1 MTVKTITVKEIANK
15 IIRGEDLFIVDVR
28 NQEEYADWRIEG
40 KNVQVVN
47 IPYFEVLDG
56 VDPFLEQLP
65 KEKENEIY
73 VVCAKGGAFL
83 LERFSGT

>member
-28 NQEEYADWRIEG
+28 NQEEYVDWRIEG

-73 VVCAKGGAFL
+73 VVCAKGKIYSL
-83 LERFSGT
+83 SSY

>member
-73 VVCAKGGAFL
+73 VVCAKGGKIYSL
-83 LERFSGT
+83 SSY

>member
-73 VVCAKGGAFL
+73 VVCAKGKIYSL
-83 LERFSGT
+83 SSY

>member
-73 VVCAKGGAFL
+73 VVCAKGAFL